1 MKRMNNLLTAS
12 RMGAVLSC
20 PRKAFW
26 RYERGLQPTQ
36 SSIALRFGSAWARAM
51 EARAKGA
58 DGEQALVAAVPEG
71 ADLDELQVATL
82 SGLLDGYYKHYADDG
97 LFKSMHPEV
106 EFRGTIKGS
115 RTFETA
121 GKLDGL
127 GDLYDGR
134 LAINENKTT
143 SDSVAPESDYWLR
156 LRFNTQLLQYVVAA
170 REMGWDV
177 SAIIYD
183 VVRKPSIEPKQI
195 PELDENG
202 CKIVLDIEGNRVFK
216 KPGVPRES
224 GDKEKGYV
232 VKVRVES
239 PEEFS
244 DRLFADTQA
253 RPEVY
258 FARREVPILDSD
270 IEEFEAQRLTIS
282 RILLNCRQ
290 LEKRVSKPERAWPR
304 NVSEMSCR
312 SCEFSNFCLQ
322 NISIDIENPPAGF
335 KVEFN
340 SELTPAPIA

>member
-1 MKRMNNLLTAS
+1 MNNLLTAS

-26 RYERGLQPTQ
+26 RYERGLQPVQ
-36 SSIALRFGSAWARAM
+36 SSAALRFGSAWARAM

-58 DGEQALVAAVPEG
+58 DCEQAFAAAIAENIE
-71 ADLDELQVATL
+71 LDMLQVAII
-82 SGLLDGYYKHYADDG
+82 SGLLAGYYKHYANDG

-127 GDLYDGR
+127 GELFDGR
-134 LAINENKTT
+134 QAINENKTT
-143 SDSVAPESDYWLR
+143 SDSVAPDSDYWLR

-177 SAIIYD
+177 AAIIYD
-183 VVRKPSIEPKQI
+183 VVRKPAIEPKQI
-195 PELDENG
+195 PELDIQG
-202 CKIVLDIEGNRVFK
+202 CKIVEDAEGKRVFK
-216 KPGVPRES
+216 KDGSPRES
-224 GDKEKGYV
+224 GDKEKGYTL
-232 VKVRVES
+232 KVRMES

-244 DRLFADTQA
+244 DRLFADTQE
-253 RPEVY
+253 RPEFY
-258 FARREVPILDSD
+258 FARREVPIMDSD

-322 NISIDIENPPAGF
+322 NISIDIENPPTGF